1 MAAKGNFRCIK
12 CIETKGKA
20 DDDQEEC
27 LIESCFGSPC
37 WKCRR
42 VARAACSAG
51 RRRSSAS
58 RLGDSYLSP
67 DAKCKFRL
75 DRKRLR
81 SGRKRRLLTLYA
93 VRKSDNLVLQS
104 ASGTT
109 TTDTNPTW
117 TKALTKPGSAWPV
130 CEAWIDLF
138 HNNVKVDQVGMRFAE
153 P

>member
-1 MAAKGNFRCIK
+1 MIKKNVSLSLVLALLVGNVVAWRALLAQPGGGDPPPPVWAILIYPLTLNVSSDLTVSGSAAVAN
-12 CIETKGKA
+12 A
-20 DDDQEEC
+20 DY
-27 LIESCFGSPC
+27 S
-37 WKCRR
+37 
-42 VARAACSAG
+42 
-51 RRRSSAS
+51 
-58 RLGDSYLSP
+58 
-67 DAKCKFRL
+67 
-75 DRKRLR
+75 
-81 SGRKRRLLTLYA
+81 LYA